1 MASLTKRAKKDI
13 DELPEA
19 MQTKVFNVI
28 ESIEREPAL
37 GWKLKGKLEG
47 LRSINVGRSHRIL
60 YVHGPEGVTVKTVR
74 PRRDV
79 YR

>member
-1 MASLTKRAKKDI
+1 MALLTKRAQKDI
-13 DELPEA
+13 DDLPEQ
-19 MQTKVFNVI
+19 MQSKVSSVI
-28 ESIEREPAL
+28 DSLEGNPTI

-60 YVHGPEGVTVKTVR
+60 YAHGPSGITVKTVR